1 MNQMLARLRQQARS
15 WPGRRISVEVLEHT
29 RARCRHWLVVPS
41 PAALREAQDVTAV
54 GFFGDLRCQMD
65 HAAIYDLEAEVVA
78 RLGRYAA
85 AGLLS
90 YYDAE
95 LKPGLHGNLVLFG
108 TREVPAEWH
117 MDVVHARAVALAP
130 RHYRCVRLHR
140 GTVRG
145 PFPGCGELVVE
156 RTRYLDFGQE
166 PAWRGLRRFG

>member
-1 MNQMLARLRQQARS
+1 M
-15 WPGRRISVEVLEHT
+15 
-29 RARCRHWLVVPS
+29 
-41 PAALREAQDVTAV
+41 TAV
-54 GFFGDLRCQMD
+54 GFFGDLRCQLD
-65 HAAIYDLEAEVVA
+65 HGAIYDLEAQVVA

-95 LKPGLHGNLVLFG
+95 LEPRLHGNLVLFG
-108 TREVPAEWH
+108 TREVPAQWH
-117 MDVVHARAVALAP
+117 TDVVHARAVALAP

-140 GTVRG
+140 GTVKG
-145 PFPGCGELVVE
+145 PFPGRGELVVE